1 MLERKVARQAL
12 LSSGGKFLTVVFT
25 KKDGSRR
32 ILNGRIGVTTYLQG
46 GESKLDK
53 EKFVI
58 VYDVHARGYR
68 AVDVSAIEE
77 IRYGRRIIK

>member
-1 MLERKVARQAL
+1 MLNKSVARRAL
-12 LSSGGKFLTVVFT
+12 LNSDGKFLTVVFT

-32 ILNGRIGVTTYLQG
+32 VLNGRIGVTSYLQG

-77 IRYGRRIIK
+77 VRYGRQIIK